1 GLAAREP
8 RGPPRPP
15 GSLVARRHQPR
26 HEFDD
31 PSRDGA
37 LAARLEDVSARLSF
51 EPVDVSVLI
60 ERVCH
65 FYRRKAAEKQISIT
79 PDLHVEEP
87 DARADRV
94 AVAVVMDN
102 LLSNAIKYS
111 PHGRVVRVFV
121 RAEPG
126 FLVGSVQD
134 EGPGISEE
142 DQAKLFRRGV
152 RLSSVPTG

>member
-1 GLAAREP
+1 MAERSAVRERDCSCP
-8 RGPPRPP
+8 WQRRRSESPPASP
-15 GSLVARRHQPR
+15 GRAPTWNRRWPTSSTCR
-26 HEFDD
+26 
-31 PSRDGA
+31 RWT
-37 LAARLEDVSARLSF
+37 R

-111 PHGRVVRVFV
+111 PHGRIVRVFV

-126 FLVGSVQD
+126 FLVCSVQD
-134 EGPGISEE
+134 
-142 DQAKLFRRGV
+142 
-152 RLSSVPTG
+152 